1 MPVIRTFIARVKP
14 GRMQDAVAQLA
25 VSKRLA
31 LDVGATD
38 FTAYNIVTGP
48 NFPGLAI
55 HAVFDDLA
63 AWGAA
68 REQAVGRPE
77 WAQIFGEDAPT
88 VTVNAVLS
96 ESVYTAGD
104 VASIIGQTKVRF
116 SLIARPHRGRAV
128 DAIRRG
134 SRLADTILQCGA
146 LAADLRRGIA
156 GTEAPQMGLHSF
168 HAGFAE
174 WQATRNAVLE
184 SDVWNVLNRSQDE
197 VVTRTHNIICTKID
211 V

>member
-14 GRMQDAVAQLA
+14 GRMEDAVAQLA
-25 VSKRLA
+25 DSKRLA

-38 FTAYNIVTGP
+38 FTAYHIVTGP
-48 NFPGLAI
+48 NFPGLFI

-68 REQAVGRPE
+68 REQAVGRSE
-77 WAQIFGEDAPT
+77 WAQIFGPDAPT
-88 VTVNAVLS
+88 VITNAVLS
-96 ESVYTAGD
+96 ESVHSAGD

-116 SLIARPHRGRAV
+116 SLLVRPHRGRAD

-134 SRLADTILQCGA
+134 SRLADTIRQCGA
-146 LAADLRRGIA
+146 LAADLRRAIA

-168 HAGFAE
+168 FSGFAE
-174 WQATRNAVLE
+174 LQSTRNAVLE
-184 SDVWNVLNRSQDE
+184 SDVWTALSRSQDE
-197 VVTRTHNIICTKID
+197 VVTRLSNVISTKID